1 MLKNRHW
8 KSAFG
13 AGLIACGGLV
23 LAASPAREERA
34 GTKTH
39 APIATP
45 KVCDP
50 LEFGARPDGQT
61 LATKA
66 IQQAVDACAEQGG
79 GVVQL
84 SPGVYLSGTI
94 FLRTGVTLQID
105 EGATLLGST
114 NLVDYPEVTPQF
126 QSLMTERERVS
137 QSIIY
142 ADRVERIGLRGKG
155 VIDGQGA
162 KFTVRPRERP
172 LVGRPFLIRMIEC
185 RDVRVEDITLRNSAS
200 WTESFLACDNL
211 TIRNIRVHGH
221 VIRNNDGIDIDGCQN
236 VLIEGVESSSDD
248 DGMCFKGTSL
258 RPTKNVV
265 VRNSRF
271 FSYCNALKIGTDSQG
286 AFENIQI
293 SNLELGRP
301 PPGTPPLHLGR
312 PEGISGIS
320 LEIVDGGTIDRIA
333 IDNIKI
339 VGTLAPIYLVL
350 GDRGRHL
357 QGQPRLPPGA
367 LKHVTISNLTAET
380 NSPMGC
386 PIIGLPSHRIEG
398 LLLCN
403 VSISFP
409 GGGIA
414 EDRVRKFPEKA
425 DSYPEAIKYA
435 NRLPAYG
442 LFFWHVAQVR
452 LENVRLTTRTA
463 DQREAIAGE
472 DASSIRIDGR
482 SWRGQ

>member
-1 MLKNRHW
+1 
-8 KSAFG
+8 
-13 AGLIACGGLV
+13 
-23 LAASPAREERA
+23 
-34 GTKTH
+34 
-39 APIATP
+39 
-45 KVCDP
+45 
-50 LEFGARPDGQT
+50 
-61 LATKA
+61 
-66 IQQAVDACAEQGG
+66 
-79 GVVQL
+79 
-84 SPGVYLSGTI
+84 
-94 FLRTGVTLQID
+94 
-105 EGATLLGST
+105 
-114 NLVDYPEVTPQF
+114 
-126 QSLMTERERVS
+126 
-137 QSIIY
+137 
-142 ADRVERIGLRGKG
+142 VERIGLRGKG

-367 LKHVTISNLTAET
+367 LKNVTISNLTAET

-482 SWRGQ
+482 SWRSQ